1 MNRIGS
7 VVAATAVLAVAVHAT
22 AQTSMQ
28 GMNMPG
34 MTMTP
39 AKKKPAATKPAP
51 AHVAKK
57 TPAARATAPTAAGAH
72 AMGAMDGSAMSGTDM
87 SNGAKDKP
95 AGQSMSGMDMS
106 GTMPEASKSS
116 SGMPGMAMPGGGQDD
131 KNMAAMPGMA
141 MPDMAMDG
149 MAATGT
155 ALPAGNAPA
164 PHPFTANYADRVFP
178 AAIMDRSRSATMRES
193 GGQNFYQV
201 LFNLAEYQFRD
212 GKDGY
217 RWDGQ
222 AWFGGDVNRLIVKT
236 EGEGTFREGVDAAEV
251 QALYSRAVGPY
262 FNLQGGVRHDLQPTP
277 TRTYATVG
285 IEGLAPYMFE
295 TEAAVFLS
303 TKGELLGR
311 LAGWYDE
318 RITQRLIL
326 QPRVELNL
334 SAQNVRETR
343 IGAGLSNAELGLRL
357 RYEIARE
364 FAPYVGVSYD
374 IKTGRTAD
382 YARADGKDTKTAS
395 LVAGIRVWF

>member
-57 TPAARATAPTAAGAH
+57 TPAARATAPTAAGAY

-95 AGQSMSGMDMS
+95 AGQSMAGMDMS
-106 GTMPEASKSS
+106 DTTPEASKSS

-131 KNMAAMPGMA
+131 KNMAAMPG
-141 MPDMAMDG
+141 MAMDG

>member
-95 AGQSMSGMDMS
+95 AGQSMAGMDMS
-106 GTMPEASKSS
+106 DTTPEASKSS

-131 KNMAAMPGMA
+131 KNMAAMPG
-141 MPDMAMDG
+141 MAMDG